1 MGGNEWGQGEK
12 AREHGADVLSC
23 ADNPSGEACQ
33 RGIAENKAYA
43 GALASAGLIYLP
55 GGMQIT
61 GAIGGTANAG
71 IQYAINGTVNPTDVL
86 IATYVGAFTAN
97 TGVWGTVGW
106 NAAGGATSSYLNGD
120 DPFKGGVISGAAS
133 GIGYGIGK
141 VAKISLDKWVNPA
154 WKNYEWIDMG
164 MGVSKPMQLS
174 SLLGI
179 SGNSGA
185 ALATEMGSQGGSKLI
200 DILNED

>member
-97 TGVWGTVGW
+97 TGVWVLW
-106 NAAGGATSSYLNGD
+106 AGMRQ
-120 DPFKGGVISGAAS
+120 V
-133 GIGYGIGK
+133 
-141 VAKISLDKWVNPA
+141 VQHPA
-154 WKNYEWIDMG
+154 I
-164 MGVSKPMQLS
+164 
-174 SLLGI
+174 
-179 SGNSGA
+179 
-185 ALATEMGSQGGSKLI
+185 
-200 DILNED
+200 

>member
-106 NAAGGATSSYLNGD
+106 NAAGGAISSYLKGDNLSNGL
-120 DPFKGGVISGAAS
+120 AS
-133 GIGYGIGK
+133 GVGYGAGK
-141 VAKISLDKWVNPA
+141 LIELPMDKIYNPMKP
-154 WKNYEWIDMG
+154 WKDWIWTDVG
-164 MGVSKPMQLS
+164 MGISKPLPINPVP
-174 SLLGI
+174 GI
-179 SGNSGA
+179 AGNASGSA
-185 ALATEMGSQGGSKLI
+185 VTE
-200 DILNED
+200 ILNDQAGKTGVKFQKGNQK